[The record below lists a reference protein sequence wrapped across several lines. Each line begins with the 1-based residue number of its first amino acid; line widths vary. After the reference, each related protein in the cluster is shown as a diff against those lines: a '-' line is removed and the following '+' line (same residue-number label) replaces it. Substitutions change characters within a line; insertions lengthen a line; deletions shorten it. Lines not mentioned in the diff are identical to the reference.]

1 MTKAGSSLIIEEDR
15 ISESSDAPVS
25 LTAAQSSS
33 DLSLLL
39 VADTQNQKENFE
51 KAMNE
56 HSIGPCR
63 IEWVKGLD
71 DVAQI
76 VKNTHFDA
84 VLLDVDCHGG
94 PLAKHIETI
103 NGLLGQTPILIYG
116 EEEDEGAAMEAIRL
130 GAQDYVIK
138 GQITGKALVRAI
150 RYAIERKG
158 AEHHLQTLIN
168 YDNLTKLPNRE
179 LLLDRLTQA
188 IAQATRQQTLVGLLL
203 LDLDRFKM
211 VNDTLGHAFGDKL
224 LRDVADR
231 VGTCLRDSDT
241 LARLGGEEFI
251 DILTGITGAQD
262 AAKVANKILE
272 CLSRPMVIE
281 GHEVFVTASIG
292 ISLFP
297 NDGVDKNA
305 LITNADVAMYRAK
318 EEGRNHFQFYTYGMN
333 ASTVERLTLENDL
346 RRAVERDELVL
357 YYQPQMR
364 LEDDKI
370 VGAEALIRWQH
381 PELGLV
387 PPARFIPIAEESG
400 LIVPIGEWV
409 LEEACAQNK
418 AWIDDGRPPIVMSV
432 NLSSRQFHQENML
445 RTVTQI
451 LEKTGLAADQ
461 LVLELTESSLM
472 QNPDDAVVTLCL
484 LNNMGIGISI
494 DDFGTG
500 YSSLGHLKRFPIN
513 ALKVDRAF
521 IDDITKKPED
531 DAIVRAILAL
541 AHSLHLQAVAEGVE
555 TKEQLDFLREAGCDE
570 IQGFYISKPVP
581 KDEFA
586 KEYLKLQ
593 KK

>member
-1 MTKAGSSLIIEEDR
+1 
-15 ISESSDAPVS
+15 
-25 LTAAQSSS
+25 
-33 DLSLLL
+33 
-39 VADTQNQKENFE
+39 
-51 KAMNE
+51 
-56 HSIGPCR
+56 
-63 IEWVKGLD
+63 
-71 DVAQI
+71 
-76 VKNTHFDA
+76 
-84 VLLDVDCHGG
+84 
-94 PLAKHIETI
+94 
-103 NGLLGQTPILIYG
+103 
-116 EEEDEGAAMEAIRL
+116 
-130 GAQDYVIK
+130 
-138 GQITGKALVRAI
+138 
-150 RYAIERKG
+150 
-158 AEHHLQTLIN
+158 
-168 YDNLTKLPNRE
+168 
-179 LLLDRLTQA
+179 
-188 IAQATRQQTLVGLLL
+188 
-203 LDLDRFKM
+203 
-211 VNDTLGHAFGDKL
+211 
-224 LRDVADR
+224 
-231 VGTCLRDSDT
+231 
-241 LARLGGEEFI
+241 
-251 DILTGITGAQD
+251 
-262 AAKVANKILE
+262 
-272 CLSRPMVIE
+272 
-281 GHEVFVTASIG
+281 
-292 ISLFP
+292 
-297 NDGVDKNA
+297 
-305 LITNADVAMYRAK
+305 MYRAK